1 MHHRDHVLLKWH
13 RLDFPLVHDPDEQ
26 AEEGLTLEEVVAV
39 LQVVHLLGLLGGWQD
54 LSLCVYHYRGPLLP
68 AAAVAQARAAPAV
81 AVNASRLLVYDL
93 GHLEAALD
101 QSAEDLQRVR
111 GKLE

>member
-1 MHHRDHVLLKWH
+1 M
-13 RLDFPLVHDPDEQ
+13 
-26 AEEGLTLEEVVAV
+26 

-54 LSLCVYHYRGPLLP
+54 LSLRIYHYRGPLLP
-68 AAAVAQARAAPAV
+68 AAAVAQARAAPAI

-111 GKLE
+111 GEFE